1 MGYYY
6 WTFLLLPA
14 FFGRSFG
21 DCGVP
26 PRLDYGVLD
35 AAYLD
40 QDNFAVGASVNYTCR
55 PGFISVPGKSKVI
68 TCLSDSSWSAPEVF
82 CTRRSCGLPG
92 DVENGQT
99 SFNDTLFGS
108 RVIYTCDDGY
118 VMITKRNYRDCLAD
132 GTWSNEVAVC
142 QVVTCPPPNAITDGS
157 YNPDKE
163 EYNYQDSVSY
173 TCRNTTFSLIGDR
186 SISCTQYGNWSANPP
201 KCIVVEC
208 SSPDVANAQ
217 KLSGFVGPY
226 TLNYAVRFQCLSGY
240 TMTGESS
247 VKCNASSQWDPP
259 LPTCSKTVTQA
270 PTTTTT
276 TKAKETESGGTTV
289 SQKPST
295 TKKKDE
301 NNGGGNNSGAIVGGV
316 IAGIIGIL
324 IAASI
329 MYACWFRRK
338 KGEYIAPA
346 GKKADSDASSS
357 QQPPIAQYDMKQ
369 LEAQETH

>member
-259 LPTCSKTVTQA
+259 LPTCS
-270 PTTTTT
+270 
-276 TKAKETESGGTTV
+276 S
-289 SQKPST
+289 
-295 TKKKDE
+295 
-301 NNGGGNNSGAIVGGV
+301 GNNSGAIVGGV